1 MICNTDH
8 EILRNTERIA
18 IIWLKFHWFLVITI
32 KWTIK
37 ILEFQINSLII
48 FDKNNMEKHWI
59 REEEND
65 PFHSP
70 ERCFFSQ
77 TPFLKTIKEPPDYYA
92 AAYRFPKREKITL
105 HNRKIISWYSPG
117 TGAQKIFQRN
127 DIHGQIQ
134 PARTKH
140 FQVYGYQRQWNDICS
155 DRPGRLSIAKRPT
168 WIYPFDVSGLGSW
181 RSYRSVLVHHI
192 FPGPVP
198 AG

>member
-77 TPFLKTIKEPPDYYA
+77 TPFLKTIKEPLTTTQLHID
-92 AAYRFPKREKITL
+92 FPKGKKSRYTTEKLLADIPRAPAPKKYSNET
-105 HNRKIISWYSPG
+105 IS
-117 TGAQKIFQRN
+117 TGRSNPPEQNISRSMV
-127 DIHGQIQ
+127 
-134 PARTKH
+134 TKDN
-140 FQVYGYQRQWNDICS
+140 GM
-155 DRPGRLSIAKRPT
+155 T
-168 WIYPFDVSGLGSW
+168 
-181 RSYRSVLVHHI
+181 SVLTVRVDCQSRK
-192 FPGPVP
+192 GPLESIHSM
-198 AG
+198 